1 MNELFRCLHLHG
13 LLSLR
18 SPLLT
23 TEAAPALG
31 REHENHSSPAFRMA
45 FPNLVIRSDELAR
58 AMVDVVVQRTDERQS
73 CVFENRDIKALA
85 HTSAIA

>member
-1 MNELFRCLHLHG
+1 
-13 LLSLR
+13 
-18 SPLLT
+18 
-23 TEAAPALG
+23 
-31 REHENHSSPAFRMA
+31 MA